1 MLPNA
6 ERRSAQQR
14 LLQDKPEIPCREVE
28 ACLGDPSAG
37 FSVAATGYDFEY
49 RTCRNQF
56 EIRRAADCDLVYVFP
71 QPCAEALATIYPP
84 EYIPFQFHQ
93 HRGPARW
100 ARDFVQGR
108 KAKAILRLA
117 GETGKILDVGTG
129 SGILLRQIARV
140 KGSTNDLYA
149 NDFSDSMLAPLRN
162 EGFQTLFGP
171 AENLVTPE
179 RFAVICMN
187 QVLEH
192 LQNPVTV
199 INCLSKLLAP
209 GGYLFIETP
218 NIASLDA
225 RIFGARFWGG
235 YHIPR
240 HFWLFSETSLRH
252 LLTAAGLC
260 VTGVRYLASPAFWIQ
275 SVHHWLLDRGWFNTA
290 RFFSEKNPVLLAPAT
305 ILDLLTRALG
315 GKTSNI
321 RIIAQKQPES
331 QSQPFDLD
339 RYPTIKLFNPNSNV

>member
-1 MLPNA
+1 MPPNA
-6 ERRSAQQR
+6 EPSSTQKH
-14 LLQDKPEIPCREVE
+14 LLQNKPEIPCRNVCS
-28 ACLGDPSAG
+28 CLGDPRAG

-56 EIRRAADCDLVYVFP
+56 EIRRAADCDLLYVFP

-93 HRGPARW
+93 LHGPVRW

-108 KAKAILRLA
+108 KAKAILQLA
-117 GETGKILDVGTG
+117 RETGKILDVGTG

-140 KGSTNDLYA
+140 KGSTKDLYA
-149 NDFSDSMLAPLRN
+149 NDFSDSILAPLRKK
-162 EGFQTLFGP
+162 GFQTLIGQ
-171 AENLVTPE
+171 AETLETAE

-192 LQNPVTV
+192 LQNPVSV
-199 INCLSKLLAP
+199 VHRLSTLLAP

-240 HFWLFSETSLRH
+240 HFWLFSEKSLRQ
-252 LLTAAGLC
+252 LLTSAGLC
-260 VTGVRYLASPAFWIQ
+260 VTSVRYLASPAFWIQ
-275 SVHHWLLDRGWFNTA
+275 SVHHLLLDRGWFKTA
-290 RFFSEKNPVLLAPAT
+290 RFFSEKNPLLLAPAT
-305 ILDLLTRALG
+305 ILDLLTGALG

-321 RIIAQKQPES
+321 RIVAQKQTES
-331 QSQPFDLD
+331 
-339 RYPTIKLFNPNSNV
+339 